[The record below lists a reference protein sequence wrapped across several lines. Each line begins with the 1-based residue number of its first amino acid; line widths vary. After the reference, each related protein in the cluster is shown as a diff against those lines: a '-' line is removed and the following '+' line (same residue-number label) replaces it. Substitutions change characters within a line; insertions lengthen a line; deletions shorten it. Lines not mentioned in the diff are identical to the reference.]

1 MCQWACWQQIKIKKP
16 IVPQSYPN
24 DKCADINLPSNNQR
38 KGTFQRLE
46 QLIGINFERQKI
58 NEIVIIFSWDEE
70 ENLDLALLRGIN
82 MRDTMVDKK
91 HRHFCYISESA
102 YILAV
107 SDSLNMS
114 LPVAALLW
122 DLAYLR
128 YWIDH
133 NNTLMSIVINTNI
146 LSWYIQY
153 TMLLYHSI
161 ITTMYDLLTNSH
173 HIVRLGEWYLINITI
188 LLCNTKMSI

>member
-1 MCQWACWQQIKIKKP
+1 M
-16 IVPQSYPN
+16 
-24 DKCADINLPSNNQR
+24 
-38 KGTFQRLE
+38 
-46 QLIGINFERQKI
+46 
-58 NEIVIIFSWDEE
+58 IIFSWDEE

-146 LSWYIQY
+146 LS
-153 TMLLYHSI
+153 
-161 ITTMYDLLTNSH
+161 
-173 HIVRLGEWYLINITI
+173 
-188 LLCNTKMSI
+188 